1 MSRNQPIVDACRR
14 AYSGFEE
21 NDSSDLV
28 ALMSPEVVFH
38 FPTSLPYGGTF
49 HGPEGFLAFYQD
61 IYDHYYDTFNYDAH
75 TVLDAGSHVIV
86 PVRARARAKSGRTME
101 NEHCLLFTVKDG
113 LITEARLYADTA
125 KGRDSIEGLQAYP
138 SAAC

>member
-1 MSRNQPIVDACRR
+1 
-14 AYSGFEE
+14 
-21 NDSSDLV
+21 
-28 ALMSPEVVFH
+28 
-38 FPTSLPYGGTF
+38 
-49 HGPEGFLAFYQD
+49 
-61 IYDHYYDTFNYDAH
+61 
-75 TVLDAGSHVIV
+75 
-86 PVRARARAKSGRTME
+86 ME